1 MSIFD
6 LFRKNK
12 KNVDQPESEI
22 KSEVQEEKKEVQL
35 LTKKRTDINTDLVV
49 RVHPDL
55 EGLIWIGDGKY
66 KNYTS
71 KPNRRY
77 RQDIAGNVFIFEFN
91 EATEP
96 SLIFTRLKISK
107 PENVANVEKLN
118 YFPCYGPNVHVHSE
132 LTPEQ
137 RWVYLNFLTNPY
149 TPDIDIGYVFLLYY
163 GLERHLLEG
172 DFDKAMAAII
182 RLRKVHKQKS
192 FQTYSGNAIILAS
205 LLKQKGEWAKTFF
218 QSLDNERDDEYIFS
232 HNLYLL
238 GAYSFDIPL
247 SSKDIARMA
256 QTFEFTKRNYIK
268 KYYDLFLKNLD
279 IVLIQ
284 KTCKNTVSL
293 KDYINLKEIKK
304 LSVIK
309 ESVFIN
315 YSIEAD
321 VPVTLVQDCF
331 KLKRDMNLFLEAAH
345 ELTKLELAELRKRGK
360 IKPEP
365 KKPKKEIYFQENYIT
380 AAFME
385 YKINVRNV
393 DEQKGIIDFDKNYHE
408 YGVMYEDAYNLEKG
422 DIARAIVLYLK
433 ILGKTTPNASLC
445 WERPLILLE
454 RIKMYKE
461 AYFICQ
467 RAAKVAKMPHVSMG
481 DFDLRLARLAKKV
494 ETLDNQD

>member
-1 MSIFD
+1 MSIFNF
-6 LFRKNK
+6 FRKNK
-12 KNVDQPESEI
+12 KTKAPSINTN
-22 KSEVQEEKKEVQL
+22 KSDIREEKEIHPPA
-35 LTKKRTDINTDLVV
+35 KKTTDINTDLVV

-71 KPNRRY
+71 KPKRRY
-77 RQDIAGNVFIFEFN
+77 RQDIAGNVFVFEFN

-118 YFPCYGPNVHVHSE
+118 YFPCYGPNVHIHSE

-172 DFDKAMAAII
+172 NFDKAMEAII

-218 QSLDNERDDEYIFS
+218 QSLDKEKDDEYIFS

-279 IVLIQ
+279 IILIQ
-284 KTCKNTVSL
+284 KTGKNTVSL

-345 ELTKLELAELRKRGK
+345 ELTKLELAELRKRGD
-360 IKPEP
+360 IKPGP

-385 YKINVRNV
+385 YKINVENI
-393 DEQKGIIDFDKNYHE
+393 DETEGMIDFDKNFRE
-408 YGVMYEDAYNLEKG
+408 YSALYEDARSLEKS
-422 DIARAIVLYLK
+422 DITRAIILYLE
-433 ILGKTTPNASLC
+433 ILGKTTPWASLC

-461 AYFICQ
+461 ARFICE
-467 RAAKVAKMPHVSMG
+467 RAVKISKMPHVNMG
-481 DFDLRLARLAKKV
+481 EFDTRLVRLV
-494 ETLDNQD
+494 EKCNKAD